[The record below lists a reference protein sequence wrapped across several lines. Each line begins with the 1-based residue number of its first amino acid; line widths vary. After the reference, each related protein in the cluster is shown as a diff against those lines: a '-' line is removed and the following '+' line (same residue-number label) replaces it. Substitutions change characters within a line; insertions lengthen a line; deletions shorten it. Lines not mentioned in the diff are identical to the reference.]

1 MTTDMAQWS
10 EAAPRLAAIKGQL
23 GDTTGIQPAQLTAQL
38 PALAD
43 ACFEAGWSGSAD
55 LLALLTELLE
65 AEEPE
70 SALTPDQQQ
79 QLLVLFSLMPS
90 VAQGQPSDEQ
100 LSSALSMLSGAG
112 WQSPLDPDDLDALPE
127 MLQQDWQQRQPLD
140 STAAEIETIA
150 DTAPTATDSADSVDE
165 DFLFSLDDLI
175 IDDDESDSSA
185 ETDDS
190 VDSPQALAEQLLAQ
204 AEPLAELDNPLPAD
218 LVALATELID
228 SCDDLEQPIISRAK
242 ALLQTMIEQ
251 PNRANVS
258 AVIDLLGSGDW
269 PAPLDAEELA
279 DQRDLLDE
287 VYAAPLA
294 SEQELASRT
303 PAESVPAPTPEQ
315 EPEQVSMFLD
325 ADADDNET
333 NGSPLDG
340 ADSPDALVDRL
351 NELSEPLADADPPL
365 LADLVALTGEL
376 IGSCETLDLP
386 VIDQAKPLLLALIST
401 PGHSS
406 AEAVVDLLAAD
417 GWPEPLE
424 AEDVADQ
431 RALLDEYYA
440 SNADRPDAVDTAPA
454 TESTAQTVESVPGVS
469 DTASI
474 LDTADSPEALA
485 ELLGDLSEPLA
496 ESDNPLLAD
505 LIALGIELISNCDS
519 LDQPLIKSIKP
530 VLHDLIETRSRV
542 SAEAVLDLLSS
553 PDWPEPLEA
562 EDIDGQRELLAE
574 FFADAADTDQD
585 TFLDTETTT
594 AAAEETAEELPPFC
608 DIDMALLEQP
618 GPSVDPGILTM
629 LVGSLQAL
637 QEQWGSVDA
646 NQAEALLEAS
656 QDALTP
662 LARACTTIHLNGL
675 NLLLTGLDRN
685 LAWFRQHPEHFH
697 DAQCA
702 HFAACLQAVHQ
713 HLEALAD
720 KGTREDLIDVISA
733 DLLPI
738 HADAQQG
745 AFISGLLALA
755 SIQSPDEI
763 ECETATPED
772 VILAVGDEIDP
783 QLMEMLYDELPVL
796 VEEFQTH
803 LQAVLVDHE
812 ADSLLSAQRAAH
824 TIKGLANMA
833 GIKGLANLTH
843 HLEDILEVLTNAK
856 TFPGSQLSHDLTE
869 ASDCLAQMSES
880 ITEASE
886 APDNAQ
892 QQLQQMMTWFYRLQT
907 EGVECAA
914 EALSEDGRAAQ
925 AAQPAPPP
933 KKPAA
938 RPASAAGHEGEKE
951 HAHLRVPVSILDNL
965 FRIAGESSTLNAQL
979 DDSLTQLRRLSRSNR
994 ERQRALQKVLF
1005 DLEQQLQDHFTLNS
1019 HLHEGDSHFDP
1030 LEMDRYNSMHTTLSQ
1045 LQEAVAD
1052 VREVDLE
1059 ADHQLRQLAEL
1070 HVRQSNLQKESLDNV
1085 LHTRLVAVKTISS
1098 RMQRIMRQACS
1109 AAGKE
1114 ARLLIEGEDVMM
1126 DSQIL
1131 NQLADPLMHIIR
1143 NAVDHG
1149 LETPHLRFEAGK
1161 DETGTLT
1168 IRFSQRDGK
1177 VHVSCEDDGA
1187 GINLQR
1193 VRDIAV
1199 RKELISPDA
1208 ELSDHDIQRLIL
1220 VPGFSTR
1227 DEISQLSGRGIGMD
1241 VVYQQVSRMQ
1251 GSLNIDSTQGQGS
1264 RFALSMPA
1272 SSLLVHTLLVR
1283 SHSRRIFALSSHTV
1297 EQSLLSLDGELKQT
1311 GNGLTFTTEE
1321 GVYPAYT
1328 LESLIG
1334 EPSKEYHS
1342 TRIHPVLMVNLDHGR
1357 KAAVLVRE
1365 VLAHRELVFKSL
1377 GEHLPDI
1384 AGVPGVTIL
1393 ANGEVAPIIDLQARI
1408 LDRDSILGPAHE
1420 AAEPAFELRL
1430 PQVLVVDDSLSA
1442 RKTLATLLSDSGYQ
1456 VATAIDGLDALDKVR
1471 SDPPELI
1478 LTDLEMPRMTGMELA
1493 AIIRNSSQFSKIPVV
1508 MITSRSTH
1516 KHRGEAEAAGVS
1528 AYLTKPWTEAKVLET
1543 VQSLLF

>member
-10 EAAPRLAAIKGQL
+10 AAAPQLAAIEGLL
-23 GDTTGIQPAQLTAQL
+23 GDTTGIQPAQLTEQL
-38 PALAD
+38 PPLAD

-65 AEEPE
+65 AEAPE
-70 SALTPDQQQ
+70 SVLTPDQQQ
-79 QLLVLFSLMPS
+79 QLLTLFALIPS
-90 VAQGQPSDEQ
+90 VAKTRPSGEQ
-100 LSSALSMLSGAG
+100 LSLALSPLSGDN

-127 MLQQDWQQRQPLD
+127 LLQDDWQQCQPADEATAD
-140 STAAEIETIA
+140 SAPAAAPPETAAPPA
-150 DTAPTATDSADSVDE
+150 DAD
-165 DFLFSLDDLI
+165 LLLSLDDLI
-175 IDDDESDSSA
+175 IDDEAADTGA
-185 ETDDS
+185 EATDH
-190 VDSPQALAEQLLAQ
+190 VLPSPQALAEQLQAQ
-204 AEPLAELDNPLPAD
+204 AESLAELDNPLPAD
-218 LVALATELID
+218 LVALTIELID
-228 SCDDLEQPIISRAK
+228 SCDDP
-242 ALLQTMIEQ
+242 
-251 PNRANVS
+251 
-258 AVIDLLGSGDW
+258 
-269 PAPLDAEELA
+269 EL
-279 DQRDLLDE
+279 
-287 VYAAPLA
+287 
-294 SEQELASRT
+294 
-303 PAESVPAPTPEQ
+303 
-315 EPEQVSMFLD
+315 
-325 ADADDNET
+325 
-333 NGSPLDG
+333 
-340 ADSPDALVDRL
+340 
-351 NELSEPLADADPPL
+351 PL
-365 LADLVALTGEL
+365 LAR
-376 IGSCETLDLP
+376 
-386 VIDQAKPLLLALIST
+386 AKSLLLALIDQ
-401 PGHSS
+401 PDRPHAAAVIELLS
-406 AEAVVDLLAAD
+406 ADD
-417 GWPEPLE
+417 WPEPLD
-424 AEDVADQ
+424 AEDIEGQ
-431 RALLDEYYA
+431 WELLDEVFA
-440 SNADRPDAVDTAPA
+440 ETESADTPQTLAEQPAEQAEAAPA
-454 TESTAQTVESVPGVS
+454 AAPSLASTPQDQSS
-469 DTASI
+469 TASI

-485 ELLGDLSEPLA
+485 ELLADLSEPLA
-496 ESDNPLLAD
+496 EADNPLLAD
-505 LIALGIELISNCDS
+505 LVALGTELISGCDS
-519 LDQPLIKSIKP
+519 LNHPLIKATKP
-530 VLHDLIETRSRV
+530 VLHDLIETRSRA
-542 SAEAVLDLLSS
+542 SAEAVLDLLAA
-553 PDWPEPLEA
+553 PGWPEPLET
-562 EDIDGQRELLAE
+562 EDIDSQRELLAE
-574 FFADAADTDQD
+574 FFAEAADTDRDDFRIGAAPAEVETDD
-585 TFLDTETTT
+585 TI
-594 AAAEETAEELPPFC
+594 EELPPFC

-637 QEQWGSVDA
+637 REQWGSA
-646 NQAEALLEAS
+646 NTDQADVLLEAS
-656 QDALTP
+656 QDALAP
-662 LARACTTIHLNGL
+662 LARACTTVHLNGL
-675 NLLLTGLDRN
+675 NLLLTGLEHN
-685 LAWFRQHPEHFH
+685 LAWFRQHPDRFQ
-697 DAQCA
+697 DSQCA
-702 HFAACLQAVHQ
+702 HFAACLQSVHQ

-720 KGTREDLIDVISA
+720 KATREDLIDAIS
-733 DLLPI
+733 DERLPI

-772 VILAVGDEIDP
+772 VILAVGDDIDP

-812 ADSLLSAQRAAH
+812 ADALLSAQRAAH

-833 GIKGLANLTH
+833 GIRGLANLTH

-880 ITEASE
+880 ITEDAE
-886 APDNAQ
+886 APDNAL
-892 QQLQQMMTWFYRLQT
+892 QQLQRMMTWFYRLQT
-907 EGVECAA
+907 EGVDCAA
-914 EALSEDGRAAQ
+914 EALAEAEQTAQ
-925 AAQPAPPP
+925 SGQTAPSAP
-933 KKPAA
+933 KPTAK
-938 RPASAAGHEGEKE
+938 PASATGHEGDKE
-951 HAHLRVPVSILDNL
+951 HAHLRVAVSILDNL

-1005 DLEQQLQDHFTLNS
+1005 DLEQQLQDHFTLNN
-1019 HLHEGDSHFDP
+1019 HLHEGDSDFDP

-1070 HVRQSNLQKESLDNV
+1070 HVRQANLQKESLDNV
-1085 LHTRLVAVKTISS
+1085 LHTRQVAVKTISS
-1098 RMQRIMRQACS
+1098 RMQRIMRQACG

-1168 IRFSQRDGK
+1168 IRFSQRNGK

-1187 GINLQR
+1187 GIDLQR

-1199 RKELISPDA
+1199 RKELISADA
-1208 ELSDHDIQRLIL
+1208 ELSDRDIQRLIL

-1241 VVYQQVSRMQ
+1241 VVYQQVTRMQ
-1251 GSLNIDSTQGQGS
+1251 GSLNIDSTPGQGS
-1264 RFALSMPA
+1264 RFELSMPA

-1283 SHSRRIFALSSHTV
+1283 SNSRRIFALSSHTV
-1297 EQSLLSLDGELKQT
+1297 DQSLLSLDGTLKQSR
-1311 GNGLTFTTEE
+1311 NGLTFTTEE
-1321 GVYPAYT
+1321 GEYPAYT

-1334 EPSKEYHS
+1334 EPSKDYHS
-1342 TRIHPVLMVNLDHGR
+1342 TRIHPVLMINLDHGR

-1365 VLAHRELVFKSL
+1365 VLAHRELVFKPL

-1408 LDRDSILGPAHE
+1408 LDRDSVLGPAHDASE
-1420 AAEPAFELRL
+1420 AAFELRL

-1442 RKTLATLLSDSGYQ
+1442 RKTLATLLSDSGFQ
-1456 VATAIDGLDALDKVR
+1456 VTTAIDGLDALDKVR

-1493 AIIRNSSQFSKIPVV
+1493 AIIRNSSQFSQIPVV